1 KSAWSTL
8 LLISLITGC
17 YALRFLNIS
26 VPGAVPVGEPVWL
39 KCDFDL
45 EGDDLYSV
53 KWYKNHVEF
62 YRYQPRDRPPGQ
74 TYRLAGTFVDL
85 DRSNS
90 SHVLLTS
97 TDLNS
102 EGLYGCEVSGEAPSF
117 STAKSEDEMR
127 VYALPSSGPDIIGLQ
142 PRYQISDEVNITC
155 SFGPSKPAAK
165 VSWYINGELAQ
176 AHHVTHLP
184 PRKTKEGLQW
194 IELRLVFIM
203 DTKYIRKGGLRLQ
216 CLAEVFLTYAR
227 SHHELVIGER
237 LSGPGPQNA
246 PNVIPSRRRPRVS
259 GSSSRYDVG
268 DLVDINCTSAKESTP
283 PILRWFINDR
293 EVPRIHLVDY
303 GTIRSQSST
312 LVSTVL
318 GLRFHVQQHH
328 LRQGELR
335 LRCESTLAR
344 EILRRREEVIFEGR
358 HETADLQVAQIAK
371 SVSSDCMKCTSSICM
386 LFSLLLILQSLYR
399 VPPVINDT

>member
-1 KSAWSTL
+1 MSNTVLDYKKYSAKC
-8 LLISLITGC
+8 C

-127 VYALPSSGPDIIGLQ
+127 VYGKLALLKNLNHLIFC
-142 PRYQISDEVNITC
+142 V
-155 SFGPSKPAAK
+155 SK
-165 VSWYINGELAQ
+165 
-176 AHHVTHLP
+176 
-184 PRKTKEGLQW
+184 R
-194 IELRLVFIM
+194 
-203 DTKYIRKGGLRLQ
+203 
-216 CLAEVFLTYAR
+216 
-227 SHHELVIGER
+227 
-237 LSGPGPQNA
+237 
-246 PNVIPSRRRPRVS
+246 
-259 GSSSRYDVG
+259 
-268 DLVDINCTSAKESTP
+268 
-283 PILRWFINDR
+283 
-293 EVPRIHLVDY
+293 
-303 GTIRSQSST
+303 
-312 LVSTVL
+312 
-318 GLRFHVQQHH
+318 
-328 LRQGELR
+328 
-335 LRCESTLAR
+335 
-344 EILRRREEVIFEGR
+344 
-358 HETADLQVAQIAK
+358 
-371 SVSSDCMKCTSSICM
+371 
-386 LFSLLLILQSLYR
+386 
-399 VPPVINDT
+399 